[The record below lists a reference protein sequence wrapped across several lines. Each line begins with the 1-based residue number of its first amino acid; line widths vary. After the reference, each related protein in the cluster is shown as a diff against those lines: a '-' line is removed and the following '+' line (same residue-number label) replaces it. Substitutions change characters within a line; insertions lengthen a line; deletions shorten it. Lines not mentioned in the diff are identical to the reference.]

1 MHIMFTLA
9 DFSKLSKT
17 EWMVMDSQILANVTQ
32 NLPGG
37 FDDFINFLPAMTTQ
51 IISSDT
57 VPDIELVILS
67 TIILII

>member
-1 MHIMFTLA
+1 
-9 DFSKLSKT
+9 
-17 EWMVMDSQILANVTQ
+17 MDSQILANVTQ

-67 TIILII
+67 TIVLII